1 MPGVPSAL
9 GGMEL
14 GLVRKKCF
22 HGQLLPLEVVVKLVL
37 EMLSQ
42 ILFILIL
49 DGTMKKGI
57 DFGL

>member
-1 MPGVPSAL
+1 
-9 GGMEL
+9 MEL
-14 GLVRKKCF
+14 GLVRKKYF